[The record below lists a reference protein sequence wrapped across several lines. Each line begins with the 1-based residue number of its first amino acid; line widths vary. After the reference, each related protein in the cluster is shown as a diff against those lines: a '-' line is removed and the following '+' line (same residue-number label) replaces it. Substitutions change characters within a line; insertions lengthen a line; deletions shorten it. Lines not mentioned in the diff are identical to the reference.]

1 MENKKELSDIKR
13 GFVDLMGRVAALSE
27 KETDFRDKQ
36 MLAIVSFSL
45 EAAYKTLI
53 AAENILVPARALRK
67 SIEKPKKS
75 VEKINYSAIQKL
87 YNECCPSL
95 PRCLSLSDARK
106 KAIKARFSDG
116 NGEEVF
122 HKVFV
127 KAEASGFLRG
137 ENDRRWTANFD
148 WLIKAT
154 NFSKVLEGV
163 YDDREKNS
171 GNVFMDMMR
180 EENLL

>member
-1 MENKKELSDIKR
+1 MENKKELSDVKR
-13 GFVDLMGRVAALSE
+13 VFVDLMGRVAALAE
-27 KETDFRDKQ
+27 KESDFRDKQ

-53 AAENILVPARALRK
+53 AAENILVPARALKK
-67 SIEKPKKS
+67 SVEKPKKS
-75 VEKINYSAIQKL
+75 GEKINYSAIQKL

-116 NGEEVF
+116 NGEETF

-137 ENDRRWTANFD
+137 GNDRKWTANFD
-148 WLIKAT
+148 WLIKAA
-154 NFSKVLEGV
+154 NFNKVLEGV
-163 YDDREKNS
+163 YDDRGGNS
-171 GNVFMDMMR
+171 GNVFLDML